1 MRALEI
7 VFVLIALAFL
17 LAQNARAVPRQY
29 LLALFAAGLATLV
42 TSGVLGQL
50 RWQMAPVYLL
60 FATSSLLLLRHAYS
74 HVAVRSI
81 GVFVGFVLV
90 ALGVTLSVGM
100 PVLTLPAPAG
110 PYAVGSTS
118 LSLVDESRDNAFFG
132 APAEKR
138 EIYVQVWY
146 PGDIRE
152 PEPRAKAL
160 WEELHRGDLDR
171 FTFFTRY
178 LRDVETH
185 SYEDLPLSMA
195 QAAYPV
201 IMFSHAIVSFAEQ
214 NTLLMEHLA
223 SHGYVVVGLSHPYAS
238 MRAMSAQGTA
248 IYPNL
253 AKVNEVSGQSGAID
267 DELMPRIELAASA
280 EERAELHVQRFERAT
295 GLGELIAIWV
305 DDLRFVLD
313 ELPKQTAFENR
324 LDLDRIGF
332 LGMSFGGAAITEFCK
347 SDTRCRAAMNMDGG
361 TYGRRQREPLQVP
374 YLALIRD
381 VQHSSLDY
389 LLRASRSDYYQLTV
403 AGATHLDFT
412 DDTVVLPILKWFG
425 MSGDTGGW
433 RIIEITNAVA
443 LQFFDGYLRDRPK
456 PRFDGEFPEVTMKQQ
471 LL

>member
-1 MRALEI
+1 VRSLEVVLVLVAVAL
-7 VFVLIALAFL
+7 L
-17 LAQNARAVPRQY
+17 LAQNVRGVRRKY
-29 LLALFAAGLATLV
+29 LVALLAAGLALVV
-42 TSGVLGQL
+42 TSGALGQL

-60 FATSSLLLLRHAYS
+60 FASLSLLLLRHAYA

-81 GVFVGFVLV
+81 GVLLGLVLV
-90 ALGVTLSVGM
+90 AIGVTLSLGL

-118 LSLVDESRDNAFFG
+118 LSLVDDSRDNAFFG

-146 PGDIRE
+146 PADLME

-160 WEELHRGDLDR
+160 WEELHRGKLDR

-195 QAAYPV
+195 QATYPV
-201 IMFSHAIVSFAEQ
+201 IVFSHAIVSFAEQ

-223 SHGYVVVGLSHPYAS
+223 SHGYVVIALSHPYAS
-238 MRAMSAQGTA
+238 MRAMSSQGRA

-253 AKVNEVSGQSGAID
+253 AKVNEASAQSGAID
-267 DELMPRIELAASA
+267 DELMPRIERAASA

-295 GLGELIAIWV
+295 GLAELVAIWV
-305 DDLRFVLD
+305 DDLELVL
-313 ELPKQTAFENR
+313 EEMPAQPAFENR

-332 LGMSFGGAAITEFCK
+332 LGMSFGGAAVTQFCK

-374 YLALIRD
+374 YLALIRGSN
-381 VQHSSLDY
+381 QNSLDY
-389 LLRASRSDYYQLTV
+389 LLRASRSDYYELTV

-412 DDTVVLPILKWFG
+412 DDTVVLPILKWVG
-425 MSGDTGGW
+425 YAGNIGGW
-433 RIIEITNAVA
+433 RIIEITNAAA
-443 LQFFDGYLRDRPK
+443 LQFFDAQLRGGPE
-456 PRFDGEFPEVTMKQQ
+456 PRFDAFPEVTVRRE
-471 LL
+471 LP